1 MLNSLSIQNIVLID
15 KTEIK
20 FTSGLCILSGETG
33 SGKSILLDALGLA
46 IGFRSNLRLIGNDE
60 NKALVAAEFDISKNE
75 LCKNILKEND
85 LIAAEN
91 QDVVR
96 IRRSISENSASKVFV
111 NDVTI
116 GVNLLSKIGESLVE
130 IHGQHDQRGLLNPA
144 AHLEILDEFARNET
158 LLKNLKKN
166 YENLKSVEEKIAE
179 INAKK
184 EQAEREKDYLEH
196 VVKELE
202 NADLKAD
209 EENNLV
215 AKKDK
220 LIGKEKILNFLKDLK
235 SHLTE
240 ASSQLFLSQKISI
253 RNQNVI
259 DNFLAEK
266 KEDFEKLSEKI
277 DQHSSEIDSALSSF
291 DAIIRETA
299 NSENNLEEIEERLFF
314 IRSLARKF
322 NVQIEELPKIISD
335 AKEKLKL
342 ISNEEELTLKL
353 EAQRSTLFKEYQKI
367 ADELSERRKK
377 SAKILSK
384 KVEEELKFLK
394 MDGVKFLVELT
405 TYDLR
410 KMTEAAGRVIFPK
423 ELTTPTGHDRVH
435 FTASINKNSFDDIS
449 KIASGG
455 ELSRFMLALKVALMD
470 VKSVPTMIF
479 DEIDSGIGGSTADAV
494 GKRLKILSKNLQILV
509 VTHQPQIAA
518 KADTHFKISKISDG
532 EKVRTTIEELDE
544 QTREKEVARMLSGE
558 KISDEAIA
566 AAQNLIR
573 STT

>member
-20 FTSGLCILSGETG
+20 FATGLCILSGETG

-60 NKALVAAEFDISKNE
+60 NKAVVAAEFDISQNA

-85 LIAAEN
+85 LLDAEN

-96 IRRSISENSASKVFV
+96 IRRSIAENSASKVFV

-130 IHGQHDQRGLLNPA
+130 IHGQHDQRGLLNPS
-144 AHLEILDEFARNET
+144 AHLEILDEFSRNES
-158 LLKNLKKN
+158 LLKNLKKI
-166 YENLKSVEEKIAE
+166 YENLKSTDEKIAE

-184 EQAEREKDYLEH
+184 EQAEREKDYLKH

-209 EENNLV
+209 EENDLV

-240 ASSQLFLSQKISI
+240 ASSQLFLSQKILI
-253 RNQNVI
+253 RNQNIV

-266 KEDFEKLSEKI
+266 KEDFEKLNEKI
-277 DQHSSEIDSALSSF
+277 DQHSTDIDSALSSF

-322 NVQIEELPKIISD
+322 NVQIEELSKIISD

-342 ISNEEELTLKL
+342 ISGEEEMTLRL
-353 EAQRSTLFKEYQKI
+353 ENQRSTLLKEYQKI
-367 ADELSERRKK
+367 AAELSERRKK

-405 TYDLR
+405 TDDLR
-410 KMTEAAGRVIFPK
+410 
-423 ELTTPTGHDRVH
+423 LTTNSGYDRVR

-518 KADTHFKISKISDG
+518 KADTHFKISKISDYK
-532 EKVRTTIEELDE
+532 KVRTTIEKLSEKN
-544 QTREKEVARMLSGE
+544 REKEIARMLSGE
-558 KISDEAIA
+558 EISAEAIA
-566 AAQNLIR
+566 AAKNLIA
-573 STT
+573 TGC

>member
-20 FTSGLCILSGETG
+20 LTSGLCILSGETG

-46 IGFRSNLRLIGNDE
+46 IGFRSNLRLIGSDE

-75 LCKNILKEND
+75 LCKNLLKEND
-85 LIAAEN
+85 LLDAEN

-166 YENLKSVEEKIAE
+166 YENLKSIDEKIAE

-209 EENNLV
+209 EENDLV

-266 KEDFEKLSEKI
+266 KEDFEKLNEKI

-291 DAIIRETA
+291 DEIIRETA

-322 NVQIEELPKIISD
+322 NVQIEELPQIICD

-342 ISNEEELTLKL
+342 ISNGEELASELGI
-353 EAQRSTLFKEYQKI
+353 QRSKLLKEYQKI
-367 ADELSERRKK
+367 AEELSQRRKK
-377 SAKILSK
+377 SAIILSK

-394 MDGVKFLVELT
+394 MDGTKFLVKLKT
-405 TYDLR
+405 NNQQ
-410 KMTEAAGRVIFPK
+410 PP
-423 ELTTPTGHDRVH
+423 TPTGYDHAS

-518 KADTHFKISKISDG
+518 KADTHFKISKISDAK
-532 EKVRTTIEELDE
+532 KVRTTIEKLNEKN
-544 QTREKEVARMLSGE
+544 REKEIARMLSGE
-558 KISDEAIA
+558 EVSTEAIA
-566 AAQNLIR
+566 AAKNLIGN
-573 STT
+573 